1 MIRTIIIQILN
12 SIIKMDIQT
21 LFLNIEILFK

>member
-1 MIRTIIIQILN
+1 MIRLIIIQILN